1 MSQTD
6 SVSLVTD
13 HELQAFVDG
22 ELDGRR
28 YRRIVAHL
36 ANDPVAAER
45 VNGFLRQQGELAQLR
60 DQLADID
67 PLSDPVTA
75 DLTLQ
80 LAGSMRHQR
89 RVRMGMLG
97 AGLMA
102 SVLVGLVTWWGPNA
116 SEMAHRLSWSR
127 QVVASGP
134 QMLFGRD
141 PFSGVAQLAATE
153 AGDAPLKLDEQLAA
167 YSMRRPDLGA
177 HALRFI
183 GGDAIKG
190 GEAPAI
196 RLVYADDHERRV
208 FLFVGAVGSGADV
221 ALTVVPEGH
230 VSLNGRRG
238 NLVFALIG
246 PKDSDQLID
255 VMAAT
260 SEMLAPLAGQKGSD
274 GAVAAMPNVVAGT
287 TPADAAAKSPA
298 VASVPELTVKGGVV
312 EQPATALPVTPAVA
326 VEPVSKAL

>member
-36 ANDPVAAER
+36 ATDPVAAER

-67 PLSDPVTA
+67 PLSDPITA

-80 LAGSMRHQR
+80 LAGSVRHQR
-89 RVRMGMLG
+89 RVRMGVLG

-102 SVLVGLVTWWGPNA
+102 SALVGLVTWWGPNA
-116 SEMAHRLSWSR
+116 SEMAHRLNWSR

-177 HALRFI
+177 HGLRFMV
-183 GGDAIKG
+183 
-190 GEAPAI
+190 
-196 RLVYADDHERRV
+196 RLVKGAYWDGEVKRAQEGGLPGYPV
-208 FLFVGAVGSGADV
+208 FTHKHHTDLSYLACAQ
-221 ALTVVPEGH
+221 
-230 VSLNGRRG
+230 
-238 NLVFALIG
+238 ALIG
-246 PKDSDQLID
+246 HHAVIYPQF
-255 VMAAT
+255 AT
-260 SEMLAPLAGQKGSD
+260 H
-274 GAVAAMPNVVAGT
+274 NAGT
-287 TPADAAAKSPA
+287 IAAILQMARKSGAASPVANWSLPPTMRNPSNPSPDTWCNA
-298 VASVPELTVKGGVV
+298 VIHAAIS
-312 EQPATALPVTPAVA
+312 
-326 VEPVSKAL
+326 